1 MAARDTV
8 PTETARARGV
18 NLRGLAQ
25 VAFGV
30 TALAVVILKSDL
42 RGLGEVLRASRVAYL
57 PLAALASF
65 TVTWLMAAR
74 WGAILGVRG
83 TRIKTSRL
91 FAYYLIGIFFMNF
104 VPGGGIS
111 GDVARLIYVDRD
123 IHDKAFVLSTL
134 VFERLIGLF
143 TVLLSWMIATLVTHA
158 YVPSDRGIITVEAV
172 LGLAFIASALLMSNV
187 VSTRLARWCRQLGA
201 RFNVER
207 LGAAAARTLAAISE
221 LRTHRAMLARTL
233 ALSIPVRLIWGLG
246 CYAVV
251 LALRLPLSFALVL
264 AFISLVDL
272 IRMLPISVGGLG
284 VREWLLIALFA
295 SVGIGREQAIAFALL
310 AFAPIYLNALAG
322 GIIYVSMARL
332 RRAQESI
339 SDLQGSEV

>member
-1 MAARDTV
+1 M
-8 PTETARARGV
+8 

-25 VAFGV
+25 MTFGV
-30 TALAVVILKSDL
+30 VALAVVIMKSDL
-42 RGLGEVLRASRVAYL
+42 RGLGDVLRSARLAYL
-57 PLAALASF
+57 PLAVLASF

-74 WGAILGVRG
+74 WGAILRVRG
-83 TRIKTSRL
+83 AQIKTSRL

-123 IHDKAFVLSTL
+123 IRDKAFVLSTL
-134 VFERLIGLF
+134 VFERLVGLF
-143 TVLLSWMIATLVTHA
+143 TVLLSWLIATLVSHA
-158 YVPSDRGIITVEAV
+158 YVPSDPGIITGEIV
-172 LGLAFIASALLMSNV
+172 LGLAFIASALLLSNT
-187 VSTRLARWCRQLGA
+187 VSTWLARWCRHLGA
-201 RFNVER
+201 RFKVER
-207 LGAAAARTLAAISE
+207 IGAAAARTLEAITE

-233 ALSIPVRLIWGLG
+233 ALSIPVRLVWGLG
-246 CYAVV
+246 CYAVAV
-251 LALRLPLSFALVL
+251 ALRLPLSYAMVL

-295 SVGIGREQAIAFALL
+295 SVGIGREQALAFALL
-310 AFAPIYLNALAG
+310 AFAPIYLNAIAG

-332 RRAQESI
+332 RRSQERI
-339 SDLQGSEV
+339 NNLRGSERVF